1 MHKTRIF
8 TGLALSALALLVIL
22 GLSTKLFAAFSL
34 VVILFGASE
43 WAVLTG
49 LRGVIGQGAYVCV
62 IALFSWLAWS
72 SVAAGWVWLPLAVGG
87 LWWIV
92 VAVLLALWQ
101 SRWSSDVRLH
111 WGLRIAGLPTLV
123 PAWIALVLI
132 HRYDPWLLIFLIVL
146 AAVGDTAAYFT
157 GKRFGRRHM
166 APQLSP
172 GKTWEGLMG
181 ELLAAFIASLI
192 GASLFFGDSSSGMR
206 IAFVLLAML
215 TVFASV
221 CGDLFES
228 LLKRVAGAKD
238 SGHLLPGHGGVL
250 DRMDSHLAAA
260 PIFLIG
266 LTWLLGGAVG

>member
-8 TGLALSALALLVIL
+8 TGLALSALTLLVIL
-22 GLSTKLFAAFSL
+22 GLPNTLFAAVSL
-34 VVILFGASE
+34 IVVLFGASE
-43 WAVLTG
+43 WAALTG
-49 LRGVIGQGAYVCV
+49 LHGLLGQGIYVGGVGLC
-62 IALFSWLAWS
+62 SWLAWS
-72 SVAAGWVWLPLAVGG
+72 SVALGWIWPPVVVGG
-87 LWWIV
+87 LWWV
-92 VAVLLALWQ
+92 AAAVLLALWQ
-101 SRWSSDVRLH
+101 PQWGETVQAR
-111 WGLRIAGLPTLV
+111 WGLRVAGLPTLV

-132 HRYDPWLLIFLIVL
+132 HRYDPWLLVFLVVL
-146 AAVGDTAAYFT
+146 AAIGDTAAYFT

-166 APQLSP
+166 APRLSP
-172 GKTWEGLMG
+172 GKTWEGLLG
-181 ELLAAFIASLI
+181 ELTAAFVVSLV
-192 GASLFFGDSSSGMR
+192 GAGIFAGDAFGIR
-206 IAFVLLAML
+206 AAFVLLAML

-266 LTWLLGGAVG
+266 LLGLLGGRIG

>member
-8 TGLALSALALLVIL
+8 TGLALSALTLLLIL
-22 GLSTKLFAAFSL
+22 GLSSTLFAVVSL
-34 VVILFGASE
+34 IAILFGASE
-43 WAVLTG
+43 WAALTG
-49 LRGVIGQGAYVCV
+49 LRGLLGQGVYVGV
-62 IALFSWLAWS
+62 VALLSWLAWS
-72 SVAAGWVWLPLAVGG
+72 GVAFGWTWPLVIIGG
-87 LWWIV
+87 LWWLV

-101 SRWSSDVRLH
+101 PHWAEAASTR
-111 WGLRIAGLPTLV
+111 WGLRLAGLPTLV
-123 PAWIALVLI
+123 PAWIALVLL
-132 HRYDPWLLIFLIVL
+132 HRYDPWLLVFLVVL
-146 AAVGDTAAYFT
+146 AALGDTAAYFT
-157 GKRFGRRHM
+157 GKRFGRHHM
-166 APQLSP
+166 APRLSP

-181 ELLAAFIASLI
+181 ELTAAFVVSLI
-192 GASLFFGDSSSGMR
+192 GAGIFAGDSFGVR
-206 IAFVLLAML
+206 AVFVLLAML

-266 LTWLLGGAVG
+266 LMWLLGGRSG